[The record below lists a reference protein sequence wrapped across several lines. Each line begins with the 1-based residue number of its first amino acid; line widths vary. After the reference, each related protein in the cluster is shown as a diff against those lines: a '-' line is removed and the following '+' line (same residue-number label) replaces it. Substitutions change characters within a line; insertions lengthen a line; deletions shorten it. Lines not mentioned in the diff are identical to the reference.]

1 MQKNE
6 AVTTAPEVILG
17 NYKGLKAKRDVFP
30 VTDDAIEAEL
40 SKILS
45 QNAQKCDVTGRAIE
59 TGDIATLDFEGFVDG
74 VAFEGGKGENVD
86 LEIGSNTFIPGF
98 EEQLLGRNSGEAFDI
113 IVHFPEGYGGP
124 NLSGKEATFK
134 IDVHSISTKSVPQPT
149 DEIAQNIAG
158 VSTIAEFREL
168 IRQKIEETANANAE
182 QQVLDSLLRQV
193 VDSSS
198 FVVSED
204 LIKTETESMAAEYSQ
219 HLQSRGI
226 KLEQYLEMAGQSMDQ
241 FLDSMKEPAAMRV
254 KSTLA
259 LKAIAGLEGISASQ
273 EEMEKEF
280 DTIASMYNI
289 PVADLKNRFR
299 EEDLLYIKAIII
311 NKKLFAM
318 LLDVSV
324 IE

>member
-1 MQKNE
+1 MQDTT
-6 AVTTAPEVILG
+6 ATTAPEVTLG
-17 NYKGLKAKRDVFP
+17 NYKGLKAKRNVSP
-30 VTDDAIEAEL
+30 VTEEAVEAEL
-40 SKILS
+40 RKILD
-45 QNAQKCDVTGRAIE
+45 QNAAKCDVTGRAIE
-59 TGDIATLDFEGFVDG
+59 NGDIATLDFEGFVDA
-74 VAFEGGKGENVD
+74 VAFEGGKGEQVD

-98 EEQLLGRNSGEAFDI
+98 EEQLLGRKAGESFDI
-113 IVHFPEGYGGP
+113 RVHFPEGYGGP
-124 NLSGKEATFK
+124 NLSGKEAIFK
-134 IDVHSISTKSVPQPT
+134 ITLHSISTKSIPEPS
-149 DEIAQNIAG
+149 DEIAQSIAG
-158 VSTIAEFREL
+158 VPTIAEFRGL
-168 IRQKIEETANANAE
+168 IRQKMEETANAEAE

-193 VDSSS
+193 VDSST
-198 FVVSED
+198 FVVSD
-204 LIKTETESMAAEYSQ
+204 ALIKTETESMAAEYNQ

-241 FLDSMKEPAAMRV
+241 FLESMKEPAAMRV

-259 LKAIAGLEGISASQ
+259 LKAIAGLEGITASE

-280 DTIASMYNI
+280 GEIASMYNI

-318 LLDVSV
+318 LLETSI